1 MELEFGDPCL
11 LVRSGV
17 HVESIRPPA
26 RGRHRDRRQG
36 CSRPGRNLDMI
47 ISTPR
52 VASFVALSRRLVS
65 AF

>member
-1 MELEFGDPCL
+1 VELEFGDPYL
-11 LVRSGV
+11 LARSGV
-17 HVESIRPPA
+17 HVESIRPA